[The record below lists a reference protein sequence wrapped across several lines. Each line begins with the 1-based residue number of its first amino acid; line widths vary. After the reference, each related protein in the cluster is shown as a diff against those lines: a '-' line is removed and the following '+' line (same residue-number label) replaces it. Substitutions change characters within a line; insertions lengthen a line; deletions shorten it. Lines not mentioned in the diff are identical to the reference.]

1 MPKTEEKVLS
11 IINNYG
17 AEHQKEKL
25 EEEYN
30 ELQDEIDKFID
41 GKEHNI
47 LTEVADVIH
56 LCLQFALKSGYTLE
70 DVDDELNFKIDRQ
83 IGRMSRGE

>member
-1 MPKTEEKVLS
+1 MEQKVLS

-17 AEHQKEKL
+17 AEHQQEKL
-25 EEEYN
+25 KEEYD
-30 ELQDEIDKFID
+30 ELQDEIDKFIE

-56 LCLQFALKSGYTLE
+56 LCLQFALKSGYTLK
-70 DVDDELNFKIDRQ
+70 DVDDELNFKVNRQ